1 VALRDGAPLLGLR
14 RGVRASVLS
23 AIAAGLLATVA
34 LTIMVTSGPSELVV
48 SASALGS
55 GAQPG
60 RATQLHEWDAGRI
73 EGLDNNLRRQEKL
86 SDMKME
92 GSRAGEMSYIFGGQH
107 AVKARTQ
114 GLSQMGGNWET
125 LDTQQK
131 RYTHMSETSQAFQ
144 QGSELSKIDS
154 AIDAN
159 AAENHASVARRSYVS
174 PYPKAY
180 KSAKTQQLHEWDG
193 GYIQGL
199 PEGLERKEKLD
210 DLHQSLQRQGEMSYI
225 FSGKHAVKARTQG
238 LKAAKMQ
245 QLHEWDGGYIQ
256 GLPEGLERKEK
267 LDDLRQSRR
276 RQGEM
281 SYIFSGK
288 HAVKA
293 RTQGLYMWGTGDQ
306 TDYRLNRKEQL
317 GYLHEVGENSLD
329 MKDIDG
335 PLDQDMHKM
344 QSARTVFK
352 DKGPVQITQK
362 LHQQIMAGYEAAKH
376 DKGVRSVVKQQLTM
390 LCDEGRSHPK
400 YWALKT
406 ELDNLDGGEDDSD
419 TIGSFEDSSLDDD
432 SF

>member
-238 LKAAKMQ
+238 L
-245 QLHEWDGGYIQ
+245 
-256 GLPEGLERKEK
+256 
-267 LDDLRQSRR
+267 
-276 RQGEM
+276 
-281 SYIFSGK
+281 
-288 HAVKA
+288 
-293 RTQGLYMWGTGDQ
+293 YMWGTGDQ